1 MGERVGLPA
10 FTPLKSPCANS
21 AENQVASRCLLSRRR
36 DFFFGTRPNGVNLWF
51 QSCSDPASVTYS
63 ETLAFLYEQLPMFQR
78 VGAAG
83 YKKGLG
89 NTVALAEAL
98 GNPERTFRSVHV
110 AGTNGKGSSS
120 HLLAAVLQAA
130 GYKVGLY
137 TSPHLREFTE
147 RIRVNGQE
155 LDPEYLVQ
163 WVARWQ
169 PLFETVQPS
178 FFEMCV
184 ALAFAYFAEQR
195 VDIAIIEVGLGGRFD
210 STNIITPLVSLI
222 TNISF
227 DHQALLGNTLPEIAG
242 EKAGIIKPG
251 VPAVVSQTQ
260 PEVTDVFRR
269 EATAK
274 LAHLVFADQVYE
286 AAFTAEPS
294 DETGLRPV
302 TITQHGRPYLP
313 NIEMGLPG
321 DYQQHNLPGVL
332 ATLDELR
339 ALGFRIT
346 EAAVRTGLRQ
356 VAPLTGLRGRWSIIG
371 RRPLVV
377 CDTGHNAA
385 GLRLVVAQLRRLAYQ
400 RLHLVIGM
408 VNDKDVT
415 SMLALLPADGTYY
428 FCAANIPRA
437 LPAADLAQQAAALGL
452 AGQTYGSVVEAV
464 AAARA
469 AAGTSDVVFI
479 GGSTFVVAEVE
490 ELYSVKS

>member
-1 MGERVGLPA
+1 M
-10 FTPLKSPCANS
+10 N
-21 AENQVASRCLLSRRR
+21 
-36 DFFFGTRPNGVNLWF
+36 
-51 QSCSDPASVTYS
+51 YS
-63 ETLAFLYEQLPMFQR
+63 ETLAYLYEQLPMFQR

-83 YKKGLG
+83 FKKGLG

-147 RIRVNGQE
+147 RIRVNGTE
-155 LDPEYLVQ
+155 IAPDYLVQ

-169 PLFETVQPS
+169 PLFATVQPS

-184 ALAFAYFAEQR
+184 ALAYAYFAEQR

-242 EKAGIIKPG
+242 EKAGIIKSG
-251 VPAVVSQTQ
+251 VPVVVSQTQ
-260 PEVTDVFRR
+260 AEVADVFRH
-269 EATAK
+269 EAAAK
-274 LAHLVFADQVYE
+274 LAHLVFADQVYQ
-286 AAFTAEPS
+286 AAFAAEPS
-294 DETGLRPV
+294 EETGLRPV
-302 TITQHGRPYLP
+302 TVTQHGRPYLP
-313 NIEMGLPG
+313 NAELGLPG
-321 DYQQHNLPGVL
+321 DYQQYNLPGVL

-356 VAPLTGLRGRWSIIG
+356 VTQLTGLRGRWSIIG
-371 RRPLVV
+371 RRPLVI

-385 GLRLVVAQLRRLAYQ
+385 GLRLVVAQLRRLPHEH
-400 RLHLVIGM
+400 LHMVIGT
-408 VNDKDVT
+408 VNDKDVAG
-415 SMLALLPADGTYY
+415 MLALLPAEGTYY

-437 LPAADLAQQAAALGL
+437 LPAADLAQQAAALKL
-452 AGQTYGSVVEAV
+452 TGQAYDSVMAAV

-469 AAGTSDVVFI
+469 AASPVDVVFI

-490 ELYSVKS
+490 DIYFAKS

>member
-1 MGERVGLPA
+1 
-10 FTPLKSPCANS
+10 
-21 AENQVASRCLLSRRR
+21 
-36 DFFFGTRPNGVNLWF
+36 
-51 QSCSDPASVTYS
+51 VTYQ
-63 ETLAFLYEQLPMFQR
+63 ETLTYLYEQLPMFQR

-83 YKKGLG
+83 FKKGLG
-89 NTVALAEAL
+89 NTLALAEAL
-98 GNPERTFRSVHV
+98 GNPERKFRSVHV

-120 HLLAAVLQAA
+120 HLLAATLQAA

-155 LDPEYLVQ
+155 LPAEYLVE
-163 WVARWQ
+163 WVARWR
-169 PLFETVQPS
+169 PLFEQVQPS

-251 VPAVVSQTQ
+251 VPVVVSQTQ
-260 PEVTDVFRR
+260 PEVADVFRR
-269 EATAK
+269 EAAAK
-274 LAHLVFADQVYE
+274 LAHLVFADDVYQ
-286 AAFTAEPS
+286 AVFSAETSP
-294 DETGLRPV
+294 DIGLRPL
-302 TITQHGRPYLP
+302 TITQHGRPYLA
-313 NIEMGLPG
+313 NTELGLPG
-321 DYQQHNLPGVL
+321 DYQQFNVPGVL

-339 ALGFRIT
+339 ALGFRST

-356 VAPLTGLRGRWSIIG
+356 VTQLTGLRGRWSIIG
-371 RRPLVV
+371 RRPFVV

-385 GLRLVVAQLRRLAYQ
+385 GLGMVMKQLQRVPHQ
-400 RLHLVIGM
+400 RLHLVIGT
-408 VNDKDVT
+408 VNDKDVA
-415 SMLALLPADGTYY
+415 SMLALLPREGLFY

-437 LPAADLAQQAAALGL
+437 LPADELTQQAAELGL
-452 AGQTYGSVVEAV
+452 VGKAYGSVAAAV

-469 AAGTSDVVFI
+469 AASPDDAVFI

-490 ELYSVKS
+490 ELYN

>member
-1 MGERVGLPA
+1 M
-10 FTPLKSPCANS
+10 
-21 AENQVASRCLLSRRR
+21 
-36 DFFFGTRPNGVNLWF
+36 
-51 QSCSDPASVTYS
+51 TYS
-63 ETLAFLYEQLPMFQR
+63 ETLAYLYEQLPMYQR
-78 VGAAG
+78 VGAVG
-83 YKKGLG
+83 FKKGLG
-89 NTVALAEAL
+89 NTLVLAEAL
-98 GNPERTFRSVHV
+98 GHPERQFRSVHV

-155 LDPEYLVQ
+155 LPAEYLVE
-163 WVARWQ
+163 WVDRWRS
-169 PLFETVQPS
+169 LFEEVQPS

-195 VDIAIIEVGLGGRFD
+195 VDVAIVEVGLGGRFD

-251 VPAVVSQTQ
+251 VPVVVSQSQ
-260 PEVTDVFRR
+260 PEVADVFKR
-269 EATAK
+269 EAAAQ
-274 LAHLVFADQVYE
+274 LAHLVFADQIYH
-286 AAFTAEPS
+286 ATFAAEPS
-294 DETGLRPV
+294 AETGLRPLY
-302 TITQHGRPYLP
+302 ITQHGRPYLP
-313 NIEMGLPG
+313 NAELGLPG
-321 DYQQHNLPGVL
+321 DYQQFNLPGVL

-339 ALGFRIT
+339 AQGFRIT

-356 VAPLTGLRGRWSIIG
+356 VTALTGLRGRWSIIG

-385 GLRLVVAQLRRLAYQ
+385 GLRLVVAQLRRLKYQ
-400 RLHLVIGM
+400 KLHLVIGT
-408 VNDKDVT
+408 VNDKDVPA
-415 SMLALLPADGTYY
+415 MLALLPAGGTYY

-437 LPAADLAQQAAALGL
+437 LPAQELAASATEAGL
-452 AGQTYGSVVEAV
+452 AGQAYDSVAAAV
-464 AAARA
+464 AAVRA
-469 AAGTSDVVFI
+469 AAGPDDVVFI
-479 GGSTFVVAEVE
+479 GGSTFVVAEVDD
-490 ELYSVKS
+490 LYS